1 MAMEKVL
8 GKELATGVT
17 ATGLTGVHEQ
27 SATKSAKGE
36 TKVFKDKD
44 GNDIAVYV
52 TDKHDEYS
60 FEALIESKVADKAIG
75 ETTTIGDVTGVV
87 TQWDIVEKND
97 DVKLVRGAIRT
108 FPDIQSGT

>member
-1 MAMEKVL
+1 MAMVKAL
-8 GKELATGVT
+8 GVDLATGVT
-17 ATGLTGVHEQ
+17 ATGLSGIHEQ

-36 TKVFKDKD
+36 TKVYKDKD

-60 FEALIESKVADKAIG
+60 FEALIESSVEDKEVGDPA
-75 ETTTIGDVTGVV
+75 TIGGVTGVI
-87 TQWDIVEKND
+87 TQWDVVEKND

-108 FPDIQSGT
+108 FPDIS

>member
-17 ATGLTGVHEQ
+17 ATGIEGVHEQ
-27 SATKSAKGE
+27 TATKSAKGE
-36 TKVFKDKD
+36 TKVFKDRAGKD
-44 GNDIAVYV
+44 ISVYV

-60 FEALIESKVADKAIG
+60 FEALIESTVEDMQIG
-75 ETTTIGDVTGVV
+75 ETTTIGGVTGVI

-97 DVKLVRGAIRT
+97 DAKLVRGAIRT